1 MNRKHI
7 PVHSLCTRVYRQ
19 AVLAVSSAPVRLL
32 AGAFLFSS
40 FPHFV

>member
-19 AVLAVSSAPVRLL
+19 AVLAVSSAPVRLRR
-32 AGAFLFSS
+32 GF
-40 FPHFV
+40 FV